1 MPILIWR
8 KKSCTRHSIKD
19 TAVPTCKAGI
29 FFICKLKVYLFNILL
44 GRIYNKIPEA
54 TYTYIYCTSVKDYLL
69 NLLGN
74 VEVADL
80 IAPHVTQLTTFLSEP
95 AYRLI
100 KPIEIDYNFIEVEH
114 QYLFDIAGKRFTKE
128 SGSLKGSPRAFI
140 RYEYSESKKPNPAPF
155 IDGTNF
161 YFAIFSN
168 SNQLISKLNECPKIF
183 VRNFQIS
190 SQAPDFLSHLIMPC
204 HSLSHLIRP
213 YPLGWK
219 ENHFQ
224 LATFKLVPRLLIFYH
239 ILSHLVTPYHTLSQ
253 LILWVGKKTIFIWQF
268 SN

>member
-8 KKSCTRHSIKD
+8 EKNCTRHGIKD
-19 TAVPTCKAGI
+19 TAAPTCTAAF
-29 FFICKLKVYLFNILL
+29 FFIWKLKVYLFNILL
-44 GRIYNKIPEA
+44 GRVYKKIPEA

-80 IAPHVTQLTTFLSEP
+80 IAPHVTQLTTLLSEP
-95 AYRLI
+95 VCRLI

-155 IDGTNF
+155 IEGTNF
-161 YFAIFSN
+161 HFAIFSH
-168 SNQLISKLNECPKIF
+168 SNQLISKLKECPKIF
-183 VRNFQIS
+183 ACNFQIS
-190 SQAPDFLSHLIMPC
+190 SQAPEFLSHLIT
-204 HSLSHLIRP
+204 P
-213 YPLGWK
+213 YPLGWT
-219 ENHFQ
+219 ENHFH
-224 LATFKLVPRLLIFYH
+224 LATLKLVPRLLIFYH
-239 ILSHLVTPYHTLSQ
+239 ILSRLVTPYHTLPH
-253 LILWVGKKTIFIWQF
+253 LIPWVGQKTIFIWQL

>member
-19 TAVPTCKAGI
+19 TSVPTCKAAI
-29 FFICKLKVYLFNILL
+29 FFIWKLKVSLFNILL
-44 GRIYNKIPEA
+44 GRIYKKIPEA

-80 IAPHVTQLTTFLSEP
+80 IAPHVTQLTTLLSEP
-95 AYRLI
+95 ACRLI
-100 KPIEIDYNFIEVEH
+100 KPIEIDYNFIEVER

-140 RYEYSESKKPNPAPF
+140 RYEYSESKKPIPAPF
-155 IDGTNF
+155 IEGTNF
-161 YFAIFSN
+161 HFAIFSN

-183 VRNFQIS
+183 VCNFQIS
-190 SQAPDFLSHLIMPC
+190 SQAPDFLSHLITPC
-204 HSLSHLIRP
+204 HSLSHLITP

-219 ENHFQ
+219 ENHFH
-224 LATFKLVPRLLIFYH
+224 LATLKLVPSLLIFYH
-239 ILSHLVTPYHTLSQ
+239 ILSRLVTPYHTLSH
-253 LILWVGKKTIFIWQF
+253 LIPWVGKKTIFIWQL
-268 SN
+268 